1 MAKGNLFLGKAR
13 GRVGDVVF
21 YVRNGKQIARAKAA
35 SVANPMTDAQQF
47 QRAVSATIS
56 KAYQQGRAIFDH
68 SFEGKKVPS
77 GSQQE
82 FIKLNM
88 NALRQRLIAD
98 WNAAQDFDDPQ
109 EEYNLRNYVVNPG
122 AATMCPGAY
131 IISRGTYKSAPV
143 TITAD
148 NSDTFVEFPAA
159 TVEQTIAEYYA
170 ALNLLEGDIITIC
183 MVSSMLG
190 DYGRVTSPPSHF
202 LFVRLIAKAPSSTAI
217 TATTKMSDIFTINH
231 QGLTYD
237 AVTDLAGTLLTS
249 GSLDVTTV
257 DEDGYRT
264 SAVGVICSRDDSGV
278 RSNSDMQIVGIGDD
292 LANHNW
298 TVTAASMSESW
309 SRESFNM
316 QSSKILEGGGF

>member
-13 GRVGDVVF
+13 GSVGDVVL
-21 YVRNGKQIARAKAA
+21 YVRNGKQISRAKAA
-35 SVANPMTDAQQF
+35 SVKNPMTDAQQF

-82 FIKLNM
+82 FLKLNM

-122 AATMCPGAY
+122 APTMCPGAY
-131 IISRGTYKSAPV
+131 IISRGTYKNAPV
-143 TITAD
+143 TITTED
-148 NSDTFVEFPAA
+148 ENTFVEFPSA
-159 TVEQTIAEYYA
+159 TVGQTVAQYYA
-170 ALNLLEGDIITIC
+170 ALNLVEGDIITIC
-183 MVSSMLG
+183 MVSSMME

-202 LFVRLIAKAPSSTAI
+202 LFLRMIAKAPTSTAI
-217 TATTKMSDIFTINH
+217 TADTKMSDIFTINH

-237 AVTDLAGTLLTS
+237 AVTTIAAVKLESGELTLTS
-249 GSLDVTTV
+249 V
-257 DEDGYRT
+257 DEGGYRT
-264 SAVGVICSRDDSGV
+264 SSIGIICSRDDSGV
-278 RSNSDMQIVGIGDD
+278 RSNSDMIVCGVGDD